1 MEQNLQ
7 PKLKISKNQPI
18 HSFAIII
25 HSQTNTKKLN
35 PKEKKKNL
43 IDFYLPGM
51 SFLGVGG
58 DVA

>member
-18 HSFAIII
+18 HK
-25 HSQTNTKKLN
+25 QTQKKLN
-35 PKEKKKNL
+35 PKEKKKKKF